1 MKHNVR
7 FLVALALLAC
17 QYIAGKHVIMLHF
30 KEYPSFSAC
39 SQGNFPNK
47 KLDSHGNHAVQRACT
62 FFESGIAS
70 GILATY
76 FGYIDV
82 SDLNGN
88 ITFPR
93 EHEKPLLNLIITPRI
108 SPVMMFSKTVHHWE
122 LEAGQQ
128 VLAYVIERKEDKDT
142 KLLFW
147 DVQEAYPPKNNR
159 LPLNTIIILASPQ
172 DIYVPTGITLTNT
185 NPQLILPDIY
195 IKKGI
200 SRVTGPLD
208 TLNVKHFFGSVY
220 YLQKTE
226 DLYYVSQIAT

>member
-7 FLVALALLAC
+7 FFVALALLIC
-17 QYIAGKHVIMLHF
+17 QYSAGKHVIMMHF
-30 KEYPSFSAC
+30 KQYPSLP
-39 SQGNFPNK
+39 SQKEADSINK
-47 KLDSHGNHAVQRACT
+47 KLTIPGKYEARRARNP
-62 FFESGIAS
+62 FEQSVSTGV
-70 GILATY
+70 LATY
-76 FGYIDV
+76 FGYMDV

-128 VLAYVIERKEDKDT
+128 VLAYVIERKEDPET

-159 LPLNTIIILASPQ
+159 LPLNTIIILAEPKYV
-172 DIYVPTGITLTNT
+172 YVPTGITLTNT